1 MGFEPFLLVVLLT
14 GAVLSHPDPGL
25 LRVPKVYNAVITSNQ
40 NLAPSRAYPV
50 IQPVV
55 HRTAI
60 GYVPPFYYTQ
70 IAPGFAGPGVV
81 QLDPGPPSR
90 SDDAESV
97 ETPDNGDTRPSSPP
111 KSSSRPSSSRSEN
124 EEFSGEDL
132 GESSEKRSS
141 SNPDKKTDKKN
152 NDDRVPLNFYP
163 NYRSVYYGPY
173 FNPYNAFPAPNL
185 ATPGTYYVDYPQPP
199 PLLGPLP
206 PPLPLQ
212 PGPGIVPIIPER
224 PDTSPNDGNN
234 RETPRRSS
242 QKQKTRASERNE
254 KISNAPPSSLSISSG
269 NKSS

>member
-1 MGFEPFLLVVLLT
+1 MWFQPLLLAVLLT
-14 GAVLSHPDPGL
+14 KAVLSHSDPGL

-81 QLDPGPPSR
+81 QLDPEPRPR
-90 SDDAESV
+90 PDDAESV
-97 ETPDNGDTRPSSPP
+97 ETPGNAET
-111 KSSSRPSSSRSEN
+111 KSAPRKSSRPSLSRSEN
-124 EEFSGEDL
+124 EEFSGEDF
-132 GESSEKRSS
+132 GESSEKGSTPSS
-141 SNPDKKTDKKN
+141 DKKTDKKN

-173 FNPYNAFPAPNL
+173 FNPYNAFPPNL
-185 ATPGTYYVDYPQPP
+185 ATPGTYYVNYPPQP

-212 PGPGIVPIIPER
+212 PGPGIVPILPER
-224 PDTSPNDGNN
+224 PNASPDDDND
-234 RETPRRSS
+234 RESPKRNTR
-242 QKQKTRASERNE
+242 KQKTRSSERRE
-254 KISNAPPSSLSISSG
+254 KIPDAPSASPPISSG
-269 NKSS
+269 KQDS